1 MGAMIAGVAVA
12 TLISAISGYM
22 GAEAQEEAYN
32 TLARASE
39 EERREFQKAYDQS
52 FGPGTYNDQMQK
64 LGAKAGQQF
73 YDMVNDAEAW
83 NRYVNGDRAYQAP
96 EDFSFTE
103 RDFTDD
109 PSYKVR
115 LQQGIDSL
123 DQSNVASGLNLSGAA
138 LRATN
143 DYAQDEAS
151 KEFGAA
157 YNRAFQRYTDD
168 RNFDFNAWQQE
179 AQRYYDNLKAQ
190 LAGLGTVS
198 GQGVAANTAQANAL
212 DALAGK
218 NAAAIQQQ
226 ATANAAGGLAD
237 ASKTTSVLDSIAKGI
252 NTAVG
257 AYAAGEGAAATPVN
271 TSVASATPSNTY
283 TLAGNMNPVGSSQQG
298 QDFASLFLEGWNPA
312 VNTSIPTTQNL
323 VGM

>member
-1 MGAMIAGVAVA
+1 MGAMIAGIAVA

-22 GAEAQEEAYN
+22 GAEAQAEAYD

-39 EERREFQKAYDQS
+39 KEREEFQKAYDQS

-64 LGAKAGQQF
+64 LGAKSGQQF
-73 YDMVNDAEAW
+73 YDMVNDNEAW
-83 NRYVNGDRAYQAP
+83 NRYVNGEKAYVSPQ
-96 EDFSFTE
+96 DFSFTE
-103 RDFTDD
+103 KDFTDD

-115 LQQGIDSL
+115 LKEGL
-123 DQSNVASGLNLSGAA
+123 DALEQSNVAQGLNLSSGAME
-138 LRATN
+138 RVN
-143 DYAQDEAS
+143 DYAQGQAS

-157 YNRAFQRYTDD
+157 YERAFKRYTDD

-212 DALAGK
+212 SALAGN

-257 AYAAGEGAAATPVN
+257 AYAAGEGATASSTTPTASTPVN
-271 TSVASATPSNTY
+271 TTPVAQNT
-283 TLAGNMNPVGSSQQG
+283 LEQG
-298 QDFASLFLEGWNPA
+298 LNNGGKDFAELFLSGWNPEIHTP
-312 VNTSIPTTQNL
+312 NTGNL
-323 VGM
+323 IGV